1 MNLLEIIQS
10 KLGEEKVDEMSRSLG
25 ENKEGTLS
33 ALGNAVPL
41 IVSAMARNTRSEEG
55 ANSLAGALDRDH
67 DGSILD
73 NLGGLIQ
80 NPEAGQGQGIL
91 GHVLGNKRPVA
102 EKAVSER
109 SGISLESAGKVLAI
123 AAPIVMG
130 LIGKKKRENNMDGGG
145 IAGMLAGIA
154 SSQETD
160 DESGGTGS
168 GFGSLVSGL
177 LDRDGDGNVMD
188 DIGGIIGGFLNR

>member
-1 MNLLEIIQS
+1 MNLLDIIKD
-10 KLGEEKVDEMSRSLG
+10 KLGEEKVEAMSRSLG
-25 ENKEGTLS
+25 EDKQGTMK

-41 IVSAMARNTRSEEG
+41 IVSAMARNTRTEEG
-55 ANSLAGALDRDH
+55 RNSLAGALDRDH
-67 DGSILD
+67 DGSVLD
-73 NLGGLIQ
+73 NLGGLIS
-80 NPEAGQGQGIL
+80 NPDQGEGQGIL
-91 GHVLGNKRPVA
+91 GHVLGGRREA
-102 EKAVSER
+102 SEKAVSER

-154 SSQETD
+154 TSQETD

-188 DIGGIIGGFLNR
+188 DIGGMLGGLLGR